1 VVARRL
7 EEAGLVTVSI
17 SLIREHTEKLKPP
30 RALWVPFPFGLPL
43 GHPDE
48 ATEQRAVLD
57 AALALV
63 DAADVPVLRD
73 FAGELAP
80 GETGTSIQAA
90 AVAAAPVVLDLADE
104 VTAMR
109 RYWEQWTDRSGRTAV
124 GLSSI
129 PPVKFR
135 GVVRFLEAFVKGEPR
150 SLPEQGQTPL
160 PLFIRYCADD
170 LRVLYLEA
178 RLVMRPGES
187 QSDTQR
193 WFWGETTLGSFLRTL
208 RDVMNDS
215 GDDQMRGCAY
225 GIAR

>member
-17 SLIREHTEKLKPP
+17 SLIREHTEKIKPP

-43 GHPDE
+43 GHPDDT
-48 ATEQRAVLD
+48 AQQRAVLD
-57 AALALV
+57 AVFGLL
-63 DAADVPVLRD
+63 DAPDVPVLRD
-73 FAGELAP
+73 FGGELGE
-80 GETGTSIQAA
+80 GETGTSIQASA
-90 AVAAAPVVLDLADE
+90 VEQSAVALSLADE

-109 RYWEQWTDRSGRTAV
+109 RYWEQWTERTGRTAV
-124 GLSSI
+124 GVSGVA
-129 PPVKFR
+129 PVRFR
-135 GVVRFLEAFVKGEPR
+135 GVVRFLEAFVNGEDR
-150 SLPEQGQTPL
+150 TLAEQGDTPL

-178 RLVMRPGES
+178 RLVMKPGEA
-187 QSDTQR
+187 QADTQR
-193 WFWGETTLGSFLRTL
+193 WFWGETALGAFLRTL

-215 GDDQMRGCAY
+215 DDEQMRASAY

>member
-1 VVARRL
+1 
-7 EEAGLVTVSI
+7 
-17 SLIREHTEKLKPP
+17 
-30 RALWVPFPFGLPL
+30 
-43 GHPDE
+43 
-48 ATEQRAVLD
+48 
-57 AALALV
+57 
-63 DAADVPVLRD
+63 
-73 FAGELAP
+73 
-80 GETGTSIQAA
+80 
-90 AVAAAPVVLDLADE
+90 
-104 VTAMR
+104 MR

-124 GLSSI
+124 GVSTV

-135 GVVRFLEAFVKGEPR
+135 GVVRFLEAFVKGEHRP
-150 SLPEQGQTPL
+150 LPEQGETPL

-178 RLVMRPGES
+178 RLVIRPDES

-215 GDDQMRGCAY
+215 DDDLMRGCAW